1 MEEEKKGITYKI
13 IVLIGSCNNCQI
25 FKIIELASDGDIMK
39 NYFQV
44 FSNDMVLI
52 GNSLSSLSAAE
63 ACAQA
68 HNEDDED
75 VTASPRP

>member
-1 MEEEKKGITYKI
+1 
-13 IVLIGSCNNCQI
+13 
-25 FKIIELASDGDIMK
+25 MK